1 MLIMTKMIMKIS
13 IVEWHYSWSSIG
25 MLVLLEKT
33 FAIVILSVAI
43 AKSKNLRFC
52 LLSKINV
59 NHYLC
64 KQEFEISRLRSRW
77 QKHYCSEWQG
87 KSAVY
92 SNTMQKYSAFNILKI
107 TEKIKIK
114 ISRKCYVFGCYFLC
128 KV

>member
-1 MLIMTKMIMKIS
+1 
-13 IVEWHYSWSSIG
+13 

-64 KQEFEISRLRSRW
+64 KQEFEISRLRSR
-77 QKHYCSEWQG
+77 
-87 KSAVY
+87 
-92 SNTMQKYSAFNILKI
+92 
-107 TEKIKIK
+107 
-114 ISRKCYVFGCYFLC
+114 
-128 KV
+128 